1 MHIHLFGSL
10 YIVQYV
16 EHFRIM
22 SSRQMSHLWTFKC
35 NLAQKQHI
43 IQSFKYFVLNYNYS
57 MCCMFLS
64 NEKLEENLPCATPK
78 HWASCARQR
87 IYVRRRKYVT
97 RKYVRLIE
105 VWNWRRDKNI
115 YIKADARALN
125 TNLQSIKCDLKFLYL
140 WMHLHS
146 QESPA
151 KFTPGAFI

>member
-1 MHIHLFGSL
+1 M
-10 YIVQYV
+10 QYV
-16 EHFRIM
+16 EHFSIM
-22 SSRQMSHLWTFKC
+22 LSMQMSHLWTFKC
-35 NLAQKQHI
+35 HLAQKQHN
-43 IQSFKYFVLNYNYS
+43 IQSLNFFFVHCNNS
-57 MCCMFLS
+57 MCFMYLS
-64 NEKLEENLPCATPK
+64 IEKVEENLPCATPK

-140 WMHLHS
+140 WKHLHS